1 MILLDFVAAIF
12 VYIFST
18 SPKFGHFLNFKHFF
32 RPEINFS
39 QTCFTVLK
47 SCMALST
54 SGLNH
59 QTW

>member
-1 MILLDFVAAIF
+1 MALPPPPKKKRE
-12 VYIFST
+12 YGK
-18 SPKFGHFLNFKHFF
+18 SPKFGHFLNFKHFI
-32 RPEINFS
+32 RPEINFF